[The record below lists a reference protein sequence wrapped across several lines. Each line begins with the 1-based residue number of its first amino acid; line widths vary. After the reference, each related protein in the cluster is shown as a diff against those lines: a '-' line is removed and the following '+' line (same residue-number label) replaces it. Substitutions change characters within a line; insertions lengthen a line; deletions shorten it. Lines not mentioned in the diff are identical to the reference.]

1 MPFHVGKRINKRN
14 YRDLMPPSRPT
25 TTDADK
31 NYQELKKKVEDLSK
45 RVDLLIVINNELLA
59 RYA

>member
-1 MPFHVGKRINKRN
+1 
-14 YRDLMPPSRPT
+14 MPPSPT
-25 TTDADK
+25 TDTDK

-45 RVDLLIVINNELLA
+45 RVELLITINNELLA

>member
-1 MPFHVGKRINKRN
+1 
-14 YRDLMPPSRPT
+14 MPPSRPTT

>member
-1 MPFHVGKRINKRN
+1 
-14 YRDLMPPSRPT
+14 MPPSQPT
-25 TTDADK
+25 TTDK

-45 RVDLLIVINNELLA
+45 RVELLITINNELLA